1 MFESAIDMFM
11 LFMLLPGMKP
21 CKPRHEKNVIPCMP
35 RLERWYTISPAEKPE
50 NIVQETI
57 EQAARV
63 ALEAAQRA
71 GEMIAAKRASGELEK
86 QYKAQQELVTDADTA
101 ADKLIIAH
109 IHAHFPTHRILS
121 EETYTDRSQA
131 RDLDSP
137 IWIIDPIDGTVNY
150 AHGQHMVAVSI
161 AFAMAGEV
169 QAGVVY
175 NPFLNECYEAR
186 LGHGS
191 TMNGKPIGVSGL
203 KDARTALVA
212 TGFPYEKSTVPML
225 LKRVEKV
232 LMHCQDIRRLGS
244 AAMDI
249 CWVANGRLDAYFESL
264 SPWDFAAARL
274 IALEAGARCGHFN
287 GVPEG
292 FPACLYGN
300 DSLISTPDIYDALD
314 AILE

>member
-1 MFESAIDMFM
+1 MQDI
-11 LFMLLPGMKP
+11 
-21 CKPRHEKNVIPCMP
+21 
-35 RLERWYTISPAEKPE
+35 
-50 NIVQETI
+50 I
-57 EQAARV
+57 EQASRI
-63 ALEAAQRA
+63 ALEAAQSA
-71 GEMIAAKRASGELEK
+71 GAMIAKRRQQGQVHK
-86 QYKAQQELVTDADTA
+86 QYKDQQELVTDADMA
-101 ADKLIIAH
+101 ADTLIIEH
-109 IHAHFPTHRILS
+109 IRAHFPDHRILS
-121 EETYTDRSQA
+121 EETYNDRAQA
-131 RDLDSP
+131 QDLTAP

-161 AFAMAGEV
+161 AFAMDGEV
-169 QAGVVY
+169 QAGVVF
-175 NPFLNECYEAR
+175 NPFLNECYQAR

-191 TMNGKPIGVSGL
+191 TLNGAPIAVSGL
-203 KDARTALVA
+203 NDARTALVA
-212 TGFPYEKSTVPML
+212 TGFPYEKSTVPAL

-292 FPACLYGN
+292 FPTCLYGN
-300 DSLISTPDIYDALD
+300 DILITTPGIYEALD
-314 AILE
+314 ALLD